1 MNIFNRLLARSE
13 GVFDDLN
20 IPRTETDGQ
29 IEAVVSFF
37 FIIAGIISVIM
48 IIIGGYWYVL
58 SGGDPQKVKK
68 AKDTIL
74 YAAVGLVISLM
85 AWTIINFVLART

>member
-1 MNIFNRLLARSE
+1 MNIMHKLLARSE
-13 GVFDDLN
+13 GVFDNLN
-20 IPRTETDGQ
+20 IPQTTTGGR

-58 SGGDPQKVKK
+58 SAGDPQKVKK

-85 AWTIINFVLART
+85 AWTIINFVLDRT